1 MEIDKFKSSIN
12 RMGLQKSSHYMVE
25 MYPPEGLYPPK
36 GNINTHAY
44 VKDVTLPGRN
54 ISTSEVKYGALPTMK
69 QAYNSIPNDCSV
81 TFMADGN
88 MELWRFFQAWQNQ
101 IHDPMTGYV
110 GYPDDYKGVVKI
122 KTFNNLG
129 EVTHE
134 QALYDAFPENVGD
147 ISLSYG
153 AEEIASFTVSFAYTR
168 TEAGGRQTVGGAI
181 SGLLGGLGI
190 NLGGPT
196 LAVRVGPINVS
207 IPIRF

>member
-1 MEIDKFKSSIN
+1 
-12 RMGLQKSSHYMVE
+12 MGLQKSSHYMVE

-88 MELWRFFQAWQNQ
+88 MDLWRFFQAWQNK

-110 GYPDDYKGVVKI
+110 GYPDEYKGVVKI

-147 ISLSYG
+147 ISMSYG
-153 AEEIASFTVSFAYTR
+153 AEEIASFSVSFAYTR
-168 TEAGGRQTVGGAI
+168 TEAGGTQTVGGAI

-190 NLGGPT
+190 NLGGST
-196 LAVRVGPINVS
+196 LAVRVGPINVN
-207 IPIRF
+207 IPLRF